1 MQLSRRRL
9 LQAFSTSP
17 FWSAPA
23 LAAERVRLQLSER
36 PVRQL
41 PADYMGLGYETSSVA
56 ITHLLSAGNRV
67 YVQLVR
73 NLGRTGVIR
82 IGGNVS
88 DFSVYQAN
96 GTPSFQPKATTVTAA
111 SLRALRSF
119 LDATGW
125 KLIWGLNLGFDQMD
139 NAVTEARAVV
149 EIMGPRL
156 IALQI
161 GNEPDLFARSGH
173 RPEPY
178 DYGAWLAEYR
188 RYKAAIRAVLPNV
201 PFAGPDAALNVDWV
215 EQYARD
221 EGKDAALL
229 TAHHYIS
236 GQANPSVSID
246 LMLQEERKYQPALAR
261 LQAAAEQ
268 AHLPYRLCETAS
280 FSGGGRADVSD
291 TFAAALWALDYLFV
305 LASYGCAG
313 VNMETGVNHLGWIS
327 KYTPIGDDQAG
338 HYSAAPEYYGLLAFA
353 QASGGELIGVSG
365 DTGGINLTSYAV
377 RRAGGET
384 VLTVINKDANRGAT
398 AEISAPSRLTRAH
411 AVRLSAASLAAKT
424 GITLAGA
431 AVDAGGHWHGH
442 APERITIAAGK
453 AMLELP
459 PGSAALLTL
468 HAQ

>member
-1 MQLSRRRL
+1 MQISRRRL
-9 LQAFSTSP
+9 LQAVATSP

-23 LAAERVRLQLSER
+23 LAAERVTLRLSDQPGR
-36 PVRQL
+36 KL

-56 ITHLLSAGNRV
+56 MTHLLSARNRP

-73 NLGRTGVIR
+73 NLGRAGVIR

-88 DFSVYQAN
+88 DFSVYQAE
-96 GTPSFQPKATTVTAA
+96 GTPAFQPKATTVTAG
-111 SLRALRSF
+111 ALRELRGF

-125 KLIWGLNLGFDQMD
+125 KLIWGLNLGFDKID

-156 IALQI
+156 IALQA

-173 RPEPY
+173 RQEPY
-178 DYGAWLAEYR
+178 DYAAWLADYR
-188 RYKAAIRAVLPNV
+188 RYKAAIRAVLPNA

-215 EQYARD
+215 EQFARD
-221 EGKDAALL
+221 EGKDAVLL
-229 TAHHYIS
+229 TAHHYIT
-236 GQANPSVSID
+236 GQANPSVSIE

-261 LQAAAEQ
+261 LRTAAEQ

-291 TFAAALWALDYLFV
+291 TFAAALWVLDYLFV

-327 KYTPIGDDQAG
+327 KYTPIGDDLAE

-353 QASGGELIGVSG
+353 QASGGELIGVSR

-377 RRAGGET
+377 RHAGGET
-384 VLTVINKDANRGAT
+384 VLTVINKDASHGAT
-398 AEISAPSRLTRAH
+398 VEISAPSPLTGAH
-411 AVRLSAASLAAKT
+411 AVRLTGSSLTAKS

-431 AVDAGGHWHGH
+431 AVDARGHWHGR
-442 APERITIAAGK
+442 APERIAIAGGNAV
-453 AMLELP
+453 LEVP
-459 PGSAALLTL
+459 AGSAALLTL
-468 HAQ
+468 RA